1 MQVVAATRL
10 RRAQAAVQATRPY
23 ADKMLEVLQT
33 VSERATEYKHPFLI
47 RREGKRAVMIL
58 VTTDK
63 GLAGAVNVNNIRTG
77 TRYMSQHYPDQQ
89 RYVTLGRKG
98 RDFLLRYRRDVIA
111 EVSNLPDRPSQGQVL
126 PAVTVALE
134 EYTKGN
140 VDAVLLCYAKWVST
154 LKQEPTVRVL
164 IPAEIPARER
174 AASGPRADYIYEPDP
189 ESVLDG
195 LLPRYVETQV
205 FQAVLENKASEYS
218 AKMIAMQNATNAAG
232 DLIDSLTLYANKVR
246 QAGITTELMEIVSG
260 AAAQEGSNCG
270 RRSRWQRRNRSPSPG
285 ATARQGVRATSARS
299 SAPWSTSSSSRVT
312 NPSCS
317 KHWRSRLRTAERSC
331 SRSNPTE
338 ATTRFAASRWTRP
351 TVSAAVIPSLP
362 RARRSPSRSG
372 SRHWAGCSTSWAKRS
387 TTSPRRKGRRAGR
400 SIVPLHRSRSSRP
413 RSRSSKPGSRS
424 ST

>member
-1 MQVVAATRL
+1 LPAFRDIVRRIDSIKNTQKITKAMQVVAATRL

-23 ADKMLEVLQT
+23 ADKMVEVLQT
-33 VSERATEYKHPFLI
+33 VSDRASEYKHPFLI

-63 GLAGAVNVNNIRTG
+63 GLAGAINVNNIRAA
-77 TRYMSQHYPDQQ
+77 TRYMSQNFPDQQ
-89 RYVTLGRKG
+89 AYVTLGRKG
-98 RDFLLRYRRDVIA
+98 RDFLLRYRRNVIA

-126 PAVTVALE
+126 PAVAVALD

-154 LKQEPTVRVL
+154 LRQEPTIRVL
-164 IPAEIPARER
+164 IPVEIPKRE
-174 AASGPRADYIYEPDP
+174 SDSTGPRADYIYEPDP

-260 AAAQEGSNCG
+260 AAAQS
-270 RRSRWQRRNRSPSPG
+270 
-285 ATARQGVRATSARS
+285 QG
-299 SAPWSTSSSSRVT
+299 
-312 NPSCS
+312 
-317 KHWRSRLRTAERSC
+317 
-331 SRSNPTE
+331 
-338 ATTRFAASRWTRP
+338 
-351 TVSAAVIPSLP
+351 
-362 RARRSPSRSG
+362 
-372 SRHWAGCSTSWAKRS
+372 
-387 TTSPRRKGRRAGR
+387 
-400 SIVPLHRSRSSRP
+400 
-413 RSRSSKPGSRS
+413 
-424 ST
+424 

>member
-1 MQVVAATRL
+1 MPAFRDIVRRIDSIKNTQKITKAMQVVAATRL

-47 RREGKRAVMIL
+47 RREGKRA
-58 VTTDK
+58 
-63 GLAGAVNVNNIRTG
+63 
-77 TRYMSQHYPDQQ
+77 
-89 RYVTLGRKG
+89 VTLGRKG

-174 AASGPRADYIYEPDP
+174 EASGPRADYIYEPDP

-232 DLIDSLTLYANKVR
+232 DLIDALTLYANKVR

-260 AAAQEGSNCG
+260 A
-270 RRSRWQRRNRSPSPG
+270 
-285 ATARQGVRATSARS
+285 
-299 SAPWSTSSSSRVT
+299 
-312 NPSCS
+312 
-317 KHWRSRLRTAERSC
+317 
-331 SRSNPTE
+331 E
-338 ATTRFAASRWTRP
+338 AMRAAS
-351 TVSAAVIPSLP
+351 
-362 RARRSPSRSG
+362 
-372 SRHWAGCSTSWAKRS
+372 K
-387 TTSPRRKGRRAGR
+387 
-400 SIVPLHRSRSSRP
+400 
-413 RSRSSKPGSRS
+413 
-424 ST
+424 

>member
-1 MQVVAATRL
+1 MPAFRDIVRRIDSIKNTQKITKAMQVVAATRL

-23 ADKMLEVLQT
+23 ADKMVEVLQT

-63 GLAGAVNVNNIRTG
+63 GLAGAINVNNIRTG
-77 TRYMSQHYPDQQ
+77 TRYMSQHFPDQQ

-111 EVSNLPDRPSQGQVL
+111 EVSSLPDRPSLGQVL

-140 VDAVLLCYAKWVST
+140 VDAVLLCYAKWIST
-154 LKQEPTVRVL
+154 LRQEPTVRVL

-174 AASGPRADYIYEPDP
+174 EATGARADYIYEPDP

-218 AKMIAMQNATNAAG
+218 AKMIAMQNATKAAG
-232 DLIDSLTLYANKVR
+232 DFIDSLTLFANKVR
-246 QAGITTELMEIVSG
+246 QAGITTELMEIVTG
-260 AAAQEGSNCG
+260 AEALRAAG
-270 RRSRWQRRNRSPSPG
+270 
-285 ATARQGVRATSARS
+285 
-299 SAPWSTSSSSRVT
+299 
-312 NPSCS
+312 
-317 KHWRSRLRTAERSC
+317 
-331 SRSNPTE
+331 
-338 ATTRFAASRWTRP
+338 
-351 TVSAAVIPSLP
+351 
-362 RARRSPSRSG
+362 
-372 SRHWAGCSTSWAKRS
+372 
-387 TTSPRRKGRRAGR
+387 
-400 SIVPLHRSRSSRP
+400 
-413 RSRSSKPGSRS
+413 
-424 ST
+424 

>member
-1 MQVVAATRL
+1 LPAFRDIVRRIDSIKNTQKITKAMQVVAATRL

-260 AAAQEGSNCG
+260 AAAQE
-270 RRSRWQRRNRSPSPG
+270 
-285 ATARQGVRATSARS
+285 A
-299 SAPWSTSSSSRVT
+299 ST
-312 NPSCS
+312 
-317 KHWRSRLRTAERSC
+317 
-331 SRSNPTE
+331 
-338 ATTRFAASRWTRP
+338 
-351 TVSAAVIPSLP
+351 
-362 RARRSPSRSG
+362 
-372 SRHWAGCSTSWAKRS
+372 
-387 TTSPRRKGRRAGR
+387 
-400 SIVPLHRSRSSRP
+400 
-413 RSRSSKPGSRS
+413 
-424 ST
+424 